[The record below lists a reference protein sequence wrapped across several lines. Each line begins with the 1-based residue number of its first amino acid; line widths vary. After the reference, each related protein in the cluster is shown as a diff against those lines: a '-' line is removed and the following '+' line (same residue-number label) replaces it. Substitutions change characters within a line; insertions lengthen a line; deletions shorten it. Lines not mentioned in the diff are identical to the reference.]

1 MAEEAR
7 AAARHN
13 WPEPLQLERRNLLTA
28 RRRWLRR
35 TLQCRVPLQRLLVVA
50 RLREEVEAEE
60 VAGG

>member
-35 TLQCRVPLQRLLVVA
+35 TLQVGGRRGGMRRWQQLL
-50 RLREEVEAEE
+50 LR
-60 VAGG
+60 